1 MKSIGKKK
9 GLLFAIVVSLSAVV
23 AFFIH
28 QGVNYHFRPMTN
40 FGAGRTVSLDM
51 DLENAVTDGI
61 YLPSAKQTEDSAGVF
76 HFRFL
81 APKKGGYY
89 KIYYQNESY
98 KFPDTSALSN
108 ENFYGSWEEVSIG
121 FKPIDRWLVRDELRI
136 VGNPRDER
144 RFYGADLSENSFSKE
159 HVAKVINSIRNQEPW
174 YNSIVEKAERNGVSV
189 DEQLY
194 RDALWVISGSRN
206 DGDFNHRWKRNP
218 RVGCYSFLLVVC
230 DEEGL
235 AEIPDYVQHIGLTDE
250 NGNFVNPYGWF
261 ETHPSKHIKVVKS
274 GRQLKTRAVITAKQG
289 VFVDEA
295 NVNNEGYRLDTTNGN
310 CGINDDLYQHALFEQ
325 FFSSVSQQ
333 YTLRNIPVIQDVVGE
348 DPYTRADYEANKTRF
363 DSSQRLM
370 NYPVVSKVPC
380 ETVRVADDGSYV
392 SLINPGNDDPENLH
406 KESTGIRTRVGF
418 TYGKF
423 TGKIKFPE
431 MLNDENLWNGLTY
444 AFWLIYSDNHAWNN
458 RRHDDAEGGYV
469 DKNDDSQ
476 TPIRHPDYHY
486 SEIDI
491 EIVKASKFWPKNYYG
506 RRADSICVEE
516 DATLNDEV
524 MYCCTNWDLAVPSP
538 QHFSWGIDSIPYGK
552 DRKFE
557 TLRWY
562 KLYKALTERSP
573 MHNNDFKEPYYYY
586 EIDWRPTEIIWRL
599 GPDPKHMKV
608 MGYMNDQ
615 YTSIPNNQMRAI
627 VTQEYHYSEWWPPIV
642 WEQGLIPYN
651 KTDIEGKVYEI
662 VIE

>member
-1 MKSIGKKK
+1 MKKRC
-9 GLLFAIVVSLSAVV
+9 LLFVALLLLAGAV
-23 AFFIH
+23 AFLIR
-28 QGVNYHFRPMTN
+28 QRVNCHFRPMTN
-40 FGAGRTVSLDM
+40 FKAGRTVCLDM

-61 YLPSAKQTEDSAGVF
+61 YLPSVKQTEEGDGLF
-76 HFRFL
+76 HFRFI
-81 APKKGGYY
+81 APKKGWYY

-98 KFPDTSALSN
+98 KLADTSALSG
-108 ENFYGSWEEVSIG
+108 ENFYGSWEDVSVG
-121 FKPIDRWLVRDELRI
+121 FKPIDRWLVRDSLRI

-159 HVAKVINSIRNQEPW
+159 HVAKVIQSIRSQEEW
-174 YNSIVEKAERNGVSV
+174 YNSIVEKAARNGVSV
-189 DEQLY
+189 EEQLY

-206 DGDFNHRWKRNP
+206 DGDCNHRWKRNP
-218 RVGCYSFLLVVC
+218 RVGRYGFLLVLC

-235 AEIPDYVQHIGLTDE
+235 EEIPDYIQHIGNTDE
-250 NGNFVNPYGWF
+250 NGAFVNPYGWF
-261 ETHPSKHIKVVKS
+261 ETHPSKHIKTVTS
-274 GRQLKTRAVITAKQG
+274 GRQLKTRAVITPRQG

-295 NVNNEGYRLDTTNGN
+295 NVNNQGYVLDTTCPS
-310 CGINDDLYQHALFEQ
+310 CGINDELYQHALFEQ

-333 YTLRNIPVIQDVVGE
+333 YTLRNIPVIHDVVGE
-348 DPYTRADYEANKTRF
+348 DPYTRADYEANKTKY
-363 DSSQRLM
+363 DSAQLRWD
-370 NYPVVSKVPC
+370 YPVVSKTPC
-380 ETVRVADDGSYV
+380 QTVRVADDGSYV
-392 SLINPGNDDPENLH
+392 SLINPGNDDLNDLH

-423 TGKIKFPE
+423 TGRIKFPV
-431 MLNDENLWNGLTY
+431 MLNDENVWNGLTY

-469 DKNDDSQ
+469 DKNDDSG
-476 TPIRHPDYHY
+476 TPVRHPDYYY

-506 RRADSICVEE
+506 HRADSITVEE

-538 QHFSWGIDSIPYGK
+538 KYFSAGIDSIPYGK
-552 DRKFE
+552 DYKFE
-557 TLRWY
+557 TMRWY
-562 KLYKALTERSP
+562 KLYKALTERAP
-573 MHNNDFKEPYYYY
+573 MSNNDFKEPWYYY
-586 EIDWRPTEIIWRL
+586 EIEWRPTEIIWRL
-599 GPDPKHMKV
+599 GPDPKHMRV

-615 YTSIPNNQMRAI
+615 YTSIPNNQMRCI

-642 WEQGLIPYN
+642 WKQGLIPYN
-651 KTDIEGKVYEI
+651 KTDIEGRVYEI